1 MPEKMTNFFNQ
12 FDYAS
17 LLQNAI
23 RIAII
28 VLVAIVIWM
37 IIRLIISRFQTRMIK
52 RAEAKGEGLHGVKE
66 RAQTITSLLRK
77 VVGAVYWVAVVL
89 TLLSQIGVNIGAL
102 IAGAGILGLAFA
114 FGAQQLIKNYITG
127 FFIVLEN
134 QISVGD
140 IAVINGTWGTVE
152 TINFR
157 TTTLRSLDGVL
168 HTFANG
174 DITQL
179 ANATKGW
186 GGYVFK
192 LHVGYKEDTDHVI
205 DVIKRVGAEMK
216 EDENFGVN
224 MTSDIEI
231 HGVNAL
237 TDSGVE
243 IRGMF
248 NTTPINQ
255 WATGREFLARIKRA
269 FDKEGINIATPRQ
282 TVFFNEEGTPP
293 EFVGES
299 GEGKTA
305 ANNH

>member
-1 MPEKMTNFFNQ
+1 MPEKMTHFFNE

-28 VLVAIVIWM
+28 VVVAIVIWM
-37 IIRLIISRFQTRMIK
+37 VIRFLISRFQDRMIK
-52 RAEAKGEGLHGVKE
+52 RAEAKGEGLHGVRE
-66 RAQTITSLLRK
+66 RAVTIGTLLRK

-140 IAVINGTWGTVE
+140 IAIINSTWGTVE

-179 ANATKGW
+179 SNATKGW

-192 LHVGYKEDTDHVI
+192 LHVGYKEETDRVI
-205 DVIKRVGAEMK
+205 EVIKRVGAEMK
-216 EDENFGVN
+216 ADEKFGAN
-224 MTSDIEI
+224 MTSDVEI

-243 IRGMF
+243 IRGRF

-269 FDKEGINIATPRQ
+269 FDKEQITFAFPRQ
-282 TVFFNEEGTPP
+282 TLFFNEECTAP
-293 EFVGES
+293 EFVAQS
-299 GEGKTA
+299 EGKAA
-305 ANNH
+305 ANE